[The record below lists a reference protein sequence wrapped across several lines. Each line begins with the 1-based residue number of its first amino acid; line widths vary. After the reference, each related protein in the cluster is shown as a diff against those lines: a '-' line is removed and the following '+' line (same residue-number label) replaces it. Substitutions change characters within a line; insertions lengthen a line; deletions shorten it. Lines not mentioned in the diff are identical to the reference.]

1 MVPGGEV
8 GGVPGGGHVPGEL
21 ELAWDRPFEEWPRY
35 GSENPAFLDAPLDID
50 ELLTVARDPSDT
62 PT

>member
-1 MVPGGEV
+1 MLAQRAGQVVGQRFGEV
-8 GGVPGGGHVPGEL
+8 

-50 ELLTVARDPSDT
+50 ELLTVAR
-62 PT
+62 